1 MTHQITKP
9 RDTSTPASR
18 EQISQALTLLTSL
31 PRRPSDDERG
41 KLNLEAYHTAL
52 AGVTRY
58 ALNLATQTIL
68 RGELGH
74 GFYPSPAEYRQ
85 ACERAME
92 PIYRQERA
100 YRQWQQQQADRRAS
114 EAFERQQTPEA
125 RQRVKEAYE
134 AYCAR
139 HESEREPEPE
149 FDWLRV
155 NTRFDAARNAE
166 ESVTVKE

>member
-1 MTHQITKP
+1 MSHQITKP

-18 EQISQALTLLTSL
+18 EQISQALELLNSL
-31 PRRPSDDERG
+31 PRKASGDSDGSRR
-41 KLNLEAYHTAL
+41 LEAYHTAL

-58 ALNLATQTIL
+58 ALNIATQTIL

-85 ACERAME
+85 ACDRAME

-100 YRQWQQQQADRRAS
+100 YRQWQQQQADRKAS
-114 EAFERQQTPEA
+114 EAFERQRTPEA
-125 RQRVKEAYE
+125 RQRVKDAYE

-155 NTRFDAARNAE
+155 NARFDAARE
-166 ESVTVKE
+166 L